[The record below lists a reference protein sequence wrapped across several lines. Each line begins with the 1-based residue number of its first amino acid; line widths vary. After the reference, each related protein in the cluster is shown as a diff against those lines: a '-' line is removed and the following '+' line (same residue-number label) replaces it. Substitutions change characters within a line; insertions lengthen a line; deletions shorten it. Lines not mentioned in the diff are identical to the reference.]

1 MMVVKKKLR
10 RFSAQEA
17 KDFFRH
23 VIEDKPLLPFL
34 VPLLFF
40 SWTIERWL
48 VPFSNWVPLLF
59 AVCATIEYGR
69 CQRQVLVE
77 DLNGRWKQLIL
88 NSSPITPIEPCE
100 WLNKLA
106 MEVWP
111 KYLEPKISRRFSS
124 IVERGLK
131 SRRPDLIEKLELQE
145 FSLGSNPPN
154 LGGHGMHWTTSGDQK
169 VLRLGFD
176 WDTTEMSVMLM
187 AKLAKPLRGAARIVI
202 NQIHIK
208 GDLLLTPVLDGQA
221 ILYSFESIPE
231 IRIGVA
237 FGSGGSQTLPATEL
251 PGVSSWLVSL
261 LTETL
266 SKTMVEPR
274 CGCFSL
280 PSVDLGK
287 SAVGGVLSVSVVSAG
302 NFGGKSLKANN
313 LESRLSSTRNSRS
326 SGSFGSQVLQTFIE
340 VELGDLT
347 RRTNFG
353 QGLNPIWDATF
364 NMMLHGSTG
373 IVKFHLYERDSSS
386 VKFNYLTSCEIK
398 MKYVADDSTTF
409 WFITHGSGVVAK
421 QAEYCGQTVEMI
433 VPFEDT
439 NYGELA
445 VSLVL
450 KEWQFSDG
458 SISLRDAAT
467 RQSQPSIY
475 GSSSLQ
481 SRTGWKLI
489 ITVMEGKNMISK
501 SGKCNPYVKLQ
512 YGKAAH
518 RTKPIL
524 HTSNPVWNQMFE
536 LEEIGGGEYLK
547 IKCYTSETFGDE
559 NIGSAQVSLE
569 GIQEGTCKDVW
580 IPLERVSSGE
590 LRLQIEAVKSDDY
603 EGFKN
608 SLSRSGTL
616 ELVLIE
622 ARDLIAADLRG
633 TSDPFVRVQYGNTKK
648 MTKVIHKTLNPR
660 WNQTLEFPDTG
671 DRLVLQVKDH
681 NDLLPTVSIG
691 DCVVEYERL
700 PPNQTAEKW
709 IPLQGVMSGEIHVLV
724 TRRVPELQKVPSL
737 ATDISSPSKADMMS
751 GQIREILKKVHGLVE
766 DGDLEGLSLAMS
778 EVETAEDAQREYMLQ
793 LEMEET
799 MLINKITELGHEMNR
814 TSSIPGNIPY

>member
-1 MMVVKKKLR
+1 MMVMKKKLG
-10 RFSAQEA
+10 RFSAKEA
-17 KDFFRH
+17 KDFISH

-34 VPLLFF
+34 LPLLLFA
-40 SWTIERWL
+40 WAIERWL
-48 VPFSNWVPLLF
+48 VPFSNWVPLVF
-59 AVCATIEYGR
+59 AVWATIEYGR

-77 DLNGRWKQLIL
+77 DLNMRWKQLIL
-88 NSSPITPIEPCE
+88 NTTPITPFEPCE
-100 WLNKLA
+100 WLNKLT

-111 KYLEPKISRRFSS
+111 NFLEPKISRRFFSV
-124 IVERGLK
+124 VERRLK
-131 SRRPDLIEKLELQE
+131 SRRPTLIEKLELQE
-145 FSLGSNPPN
+145 FSLGSCPPN
-154 LGGHGMHWTTSGDQK
+154 LGRHGMHWITSGDQK

-176 WDTTEMSVMLM
+176 WDTNEMSVMLM
-187 AKLAKPLRGAARIVI
+187 AKLAKPLRGTARIVI

-208 GDLLLTPVLDGQA
+208 GDLLLTPILDGQA
-221 ILYSFESIPE
+221 ILYSFESTPD

-251 PGVSSWLVSL
+251 PGVSSWLVKL

-266 SKTMVEPR
+266 GKTMVEPR
-274 CGCFSL
+274 RGCYSL

-287 SAVGGVLSVSVVSAG
+287 SAVGCVLSVSVVSAS
-302 NFGGKSLKANN
+302 NFGGKNLKANS
-313 LESRLSSTRNSRS
+313 LGSRLSSTRNSQS
-326 SGSFGSQVLQTFIE
+326 SGSFGNQVLQTFIE

-353 QGLNPIWDATF
+353 QGLNPRWDATF
-364 NMMLHGSTG
+364 NMILHGITG
-373 IVKFHLYERDSSS
+373 IVKFHLYERESSS

-398 MKYVADDSTTF
+398 LRYVADGSTTF
-409 WFITHGSGVVAK
+409 WAIARGSGVVAK
-421 QAEYCGQTVEMI
+421 QAEYCGKTVEMV

-458 SISLRDAAT
+458 SISLRNSVT
-467 RQSQPSIY
+467 SQSQPSIY
-475 GSSSLQ
+475 GSPSLQ
-481 SRTGWKLI
+481 LRTGRKLI
-489 ITVMEGKNMISK
+489 ITVMEGKYMVSK
-501 SGKCNPYVKLQ
+501 SGKCDPYVKLQ

-518 RTKPIL
+518 RTKTIL

-547 IKCYTSETFGDE
+547 IKCYTVETLRDE

-569 GIQEGTCKDVW
+569 GIQEGTCRDVW

-590 LRLQIEAVKSDDY
+590 LRLQIEAVKSDDH
-603 EGFKN
+603 EGYRN
-608 SLSRSGTL
+608 SLPRSGTV

-633 TSDPFVRVQYGNTKK
+633 TSDPFVIVQYGNTKK
-648 MTKVIHKTLNPR
+648 RTKVIHKTLNPQ

-671 DRLVLQVKDH
+671 DHLVLHVKDH
-681 NDLLPTVSIG
+681 NDLLPMVSIG

-709 IPLQGVMSGEIHVLV
+709 IPLQGVTSGEIHVLV
-724 TRRVPELQKVPSL
+724 TRRVPELEKVSSM
-737 ATDISSPSKADMMS
+737 ATYMSSPSKAQKMS
-751 GQIREILKKVHGLVE
+751 GQMRETLKKFHGLVE
-766 DGDLEGLSLAMS
+766 DGNLEGLSVALS
-778 EVETAEDAQREYMLQ
+778 EVETAEDAQKEYMLQ
-793 LEMEET
+793 LEREKT
-799 MLINKITELGHEMNR
+799 SLINKITQLGHEISR
-814 TSSIPGNIPY
+814 TTSIPGHIPY